1 MLGGHP
7 GMWLLSGGMALFML
21 GDVFFRW
28 VMGMR
33 PIAVRSLG
41 AATALVLGF
50 LGTLW
55 GAQAALAALAI
66 AVIAIEQGLESR
78 NV

>member
-1 MLGGHP
+1 
-7 GMWLLSGGMALFML
+7 ML

-28 VMGMR
+28 VMGKR

-50 LGTLW
+50 LGTRW
-55 GAQAALAALAI
+55 GAQAALAAIATLAI
-66 AVIAIEQGLESR
+66 ALLLIEQRLESR
-78 NV
+78 KA

>member
-1 MLGGHP
+1 MA
-7 GMWLLSGGMALFML
+7 LLSGGMALFML

-41 AATALVLGF
+41 AAIALVLGF
-50 LGTLW
+50 AGT
-55 GAQAALAALAI
+55 ALSKSGGE
-66 AVIAIEQGLESR
+66 V
-78 NV
+78 

>member
-1 MLGGHP
+1 M
-7 GMWLLSGGMALFML
+7 
-21 GDVFFRW
+21 

-50 LGTLW
+50 LGTRW
-55 GAQAALAALAI
+55 GAQAAIAAIAALAI
-66 AVIAIEQGLESR
+66 AVLLVERRLDSDAA
-78 NV
+78 

>member
-1 MLGGHP
+1 
-7 GMWLLSGGMALFML
+7 ML

-41 AATALVLGF
+41 AATALMLGF
-50 LGTLW
+50 AGTRW
-55 GAQAALAALAI
+55 GAQGALAAIAALAI
-66 AVIAIEQGLESR
+66 AVLLIERRLESR
-78 NV
+78 TA